1 MSSSVGTDRFG
12 GHRFIGDGF
21 AGKTRSVAITY
32 VISAEE
38 RRVRGYA
45 SGIIRADDL
54 HKFLDQLLEDPRV
67 VEGMRGLY
75 DARFAEPDITILQIA
90 EVARKASKVVA
101 RGIERVAIVAQS
113 ANTVRVAKTFAII
126 ARAMGIDVDVFN
138 ELDDAEVWLDEPRE
152 GDTGG
157 KSPA

>member
-1 MSSSVGTDRFG
+1 M
-12 GHRFIGDGF
+12 
-21 AGKTRSVAITY
+21 AITY
-32 VISAEE
+32 VISAEQ
-38 RRVRGYA
+38 RRIRGYA

-90 EVARKASKVVA
+90 EVARKVSRVVA

-113 ANTVRVAKTFAII
+113 ANTVRVARTFAII

-138 ELDDAEVWLDEPRE
+138 ELEDAERWLDDPRE
-152 GDTGG
+152 GGG
-157 KSPA
+157 SGRKVPSPKG

>member
-1 MSSSVGTDRFG
+1 
-12 GHRFIGDGF
+12 
-21 AGKTRSVAITY
+21 VAITY
-32 VISAEE
+32 VIAAEQ

-54 HKFLDQLLEDPRV
+54 HKFLDQLLEDPKV

-90 EVARKASKVVA
+90 EVARKVSRVVA

-113 ANTVRVAKTFAII
+113 VNTVRVARTFAIL

-138 ELDDAEVWLDEPRE
+138 ELEDAERWLDEPRA
-152 GDTGG
+152 GG
-157 KSPA
+157 GNGRNVSGPKG

>member
-1 MSSSVGTDRFG
+1 
-12 GHRFIGDGF
+12 
-21 AGKTRSVAITY
+21 VAITY
-32 VISAEE
+32 VISAEQ

-54 HKFLDQLLEDPRV
+54 HKFLDQLLEDPKV

-90 EVARKASKVVA
+90 EVARKVSRVVA

-113 ANTVRVAKTFAII
+113 VNTVRVARTFAIL

-138 ELDDAEVWLDEPRE
+138 ELEDAERWLDEPP
-152 GDTGG
+152 DGG
-157 KSPA
+157 GNGRNVSSPKG